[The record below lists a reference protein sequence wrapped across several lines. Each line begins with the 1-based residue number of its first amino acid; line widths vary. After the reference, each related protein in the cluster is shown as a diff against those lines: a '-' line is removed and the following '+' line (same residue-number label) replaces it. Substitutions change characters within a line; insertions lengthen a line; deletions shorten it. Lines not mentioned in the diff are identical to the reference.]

1 MSSATNNLDTLVAKL
16 NSGEGTAGKL
26 INDPAL
32 FNQFTAVT
40 QSLNQL
46 VANLN
51 SGDGTMGRLLKDKQL
66 YENMNGAVADIR
78 TLIANINK
86 DPRRYLNIRVSVF

>member
-1 MSSATNNLDTLVAKL
+1 
-16 NSGEGTAGKL
+16 
-26 INDPAL
+26 
-32 FNQFTAVT
+32 
-40 QSLNQL
+40 
-46 VANLN
+46 
-51 SGDGTMGRLLKDKQL
+51 MGRLLKDKQL